1 MDLII
6 AIIIGAIL
14 WVLYHKL
21 FHVVYFG
28 GTFYQIISEL
38 FTCLVLGYVIVLFG
52 ISVLGVVL
60 SVLITIIGYLLLGVA
75 VIFGIWVIYKII
87 KAIVIHI
94 KKKRGTY
101 VEKTE
106 ENAEVS
112 PDEARTSDNEES
124 ATADDEAVAEEKS
137 SNEDA
142 DENTEE

>member
-28 GTFYQIISEL
+28 GTFYQIIGEL

-60 SVLITIIGYLLLGVA
+60 SVLITVIGYLLLGVA

-87 KAIVIHI
+87 KVIVIHI
-94 KKKRGTY
+94 KKKNGTY
-101 VEKTE
+101 VEKSDTNVE
-106 ENAEVS
+106 AA
-112 PDEARTSDNEES
+112 PDEVCVEE
-124 ATADDEAVAEEKS
+124 TVQEQ
-137 SNEDA
+137 
-142 DENTEE
+142 NTEDTTE

>member
-14 WVLYHKL
+14 WVLYHKR

-28 GTFYQIISEL
+28 GTFYQIISEM

-75 VIFGIWVIYKII
+75 VIFGIWAIYKII

-94 KKKRGTY
+94 KKKNGTY

-106 ENAEVS
+106 DHTDVA
-112 PDEARTSDNEES
+112 PDEVIVEDTIQEQS
-124 ATADDEAVAEEKS
+124 A
-137 SNEDA
+137 EDTV
-142 DENTEE
+142 E